1 MESMMGFTQERLR
14 LIMKTL
20 MDERKQ
26 YERTMALNLQELQ
39 EQFELKLE

>member
-1 MESMMGFTQERLR
+1 MGFTQERLR